1 MDQRFMGELLLPFSW
16 VHGPGSKEQQKKL
29 AVVDSILLNLLDLH
43 NSSDDTRPHS
53 RPHSI
58 IAKEMN
64 CKNHGRRSCWLSTLD
79 LWKRDLISQNIKNQ
93 KIRSPKTTPKLI
105 RKGNVY
111 CFIVTDKNTV
121 KFRK

>member
-1 MDQRFMGELLLPFSW
+1 MNLPLPSTW
-16 VHGPGSKEQQKKL
+16 VHGPGSKEQQQKL

-105 RKGNVY
+105 RKGNIY
-111 CFIVTDKNTV
+111 YFIVTDKNTV